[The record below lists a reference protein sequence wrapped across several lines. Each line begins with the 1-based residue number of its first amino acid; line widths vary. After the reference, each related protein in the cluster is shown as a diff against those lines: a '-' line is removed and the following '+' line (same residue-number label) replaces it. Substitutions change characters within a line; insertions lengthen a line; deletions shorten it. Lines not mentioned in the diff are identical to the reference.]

1 MKQSDLN
8 HLRRLLGWVRCDIG
22 QAPAE
27 LQQTMIDVAD
37 GLGHPEISE
46 EAKARMVETYRR
58 AEAVPLYVR
67 TAVKAL
73 EKALAAAGREPG
85 AEKVRP
91 TAETRANTGFDPGA
105 AAGREPAATPLQN
118 HPDAAAWPVA
128 CRDTPAAPPTLR
140 RATGSGRC
148 ECSLTIRLAGD
159 GCRHCQPQTYIDSLE
174 MCAEDNI
181 RTIEQLQVERAEQAR
196 LLGAGGERELA
207 LMARIDALEAARF
220 AYASEFPSNED
231 GDPDVD
237 SIHQNIRA
245 LKSRL
250 AQVERETAG
259 PAESCRPAINLQVM
273 QEALRLMP
281 SDEARRVAREAE
293 AMSGKVSPEQYVLA
307 GAVEVIAKLRA
318 ENAPVGYV
326 AAAALAAGIDDPE
339 WRADFFRTAEGLL
352 NYFHKAEPVA
362 VYATPQAS
370 AAAFA
375 KLQSAYVGA
384 CDRIGE
390 LLAEKQACADDVRN
404 ALEVAAKLCFD
415 PQDAERIRALKQA
428 RTGKGGHLDA
438 KNRLETHADTGFV
451 GGHLDTDTVVLPPL
465 PKPVEQIGFLAGQ
478 PQDLFDLEGL
488 RSYARE
494 AVLADRQQRAAGARE
509 GEAC

>member
-22 QAPAE
+22 QDPAGQ
-27 LQQTMIDVAD
+27 QQTMIDIASKLGAVEIDAD
-37 GLGHPEISE
+37 
-46 EAKARMVETYRR
+46 AKARLVDGYRR
-58 AEAVPLYVR
+58 AEGVPVYVR
-67 TAVKAL
+67 DAVKAL
-73 EKALAAAGREPG
+73 EKALAAAGRGPG
-85 AEKVRP
+85 AE
-91 TAETRANTGFDPGA
+91 TARATAVTRTNAGFDPGA
-105 AAGREPAATPLQN
+105 AAGREPMLDDVQIERGLAEIGVYVWGPRGEDWLAGVEYLARLLRTGDISPVAKPPQN

-140 RATGSGRC
+140 RDDAGGAL
-148 ECSLTIRLAGD
+148 ECGHLPSTRGV
-159 GCRHCQPQTYIDSLE
+159 
-174 MCAEDNI
+174 
-181 RTIEQLQVERAEQAR
+181 QVEPAS
-196 LLGAGGERELA
+196 AG
-207 LMARIDALEAARF
+207 
-220 AYASEFPSNED
+220 
-231 GDPDVD
+231 
-237 SIHQNIRA
+237 Q
-245 LKSRL
+245 
-250 AQVERETAG
+250 
-259 PAESCRPAINLQVM
+259 AESCRPAINLQVM

-281 SDEARRVAREAE
+281 SDEARRVAREAQ
-293 AMSGKVSPEQYVLA
+293 ARSGKVSPEQHVLA

-404 ALEVAAKLCFD
+404 ALEEATKLYFD
-415 PQDAERIRALKQA
+415 PQDAERIRALKQPRA
-428 RTGKGGHLDA
+428 GNDGGHLGSGNGPETRTDIGFSGGHLDA
-438 KNRLETHADTGFV
+438 
-451 GGHLDTDTVVLPPL
+451 DTVVLPPL
-465 PKPVEQIGFLAGQ
+465 PEAIAWATVNPALAAAVD
-478 PQDLFDLEGL
+478 DL
-488 RSYARE
+488 RRA
-494 AVLADRQQRAAGARE
+494 AVLADREQRAALTDEQCIAIYDALNDFCGEVDPEEYVMPYLGWPPDNIKQKAIDVMRAALAATGAPE